1 MPEEELEHRPL
12 SPAAQSLLDNV
23 KQHMMEEIE
32 MAVDEV
38 LYRFIVAIDNVLRKT
53 AGGQDE

>member
-1 MPEEELEHRPL
+1 MEKEELERRPL

-38 LYRFIVAIDNVLRKT
+38 LYRFIVAIDNVLRKA
-53 AGGQDE
+53 AGDNNE